1 MTKLGKKSSQQP
13 FTVCTQIFVG
23 NSAQTVSTNM
33 HFTDVHKNAKVARC
47 KMQECVHKKKQKN
60 GKLNSS
66 FLTSKYNSMRW
77 K

>member
-13 FTVCTQIFVG
+13 FTVCTKIFVG
-23 NSAQTVSTNM
+23 NSAQTVLT
-33 HFTDVHKNAKVARC
+33 FTRMQKLQDARC
-47 KMQECVHKKKQKN
+47 KNVCTKKQKN

>member
-33 HFTDVHKNAKVARC
+33 HFTDFHKNAKVARC
-47 KMQECVHKKKQKN
+47 KMQECVHKKNKRMEN
-60 GKLNSS
+60 
-66 FLTSKYNSMRW
+66 
-77 K
+77 